1 MWASMSVGE
10 SGLPTA
16 GATVSHYRVLSALG
30 VGGMGAVYLA
40 EDSSSSAKV
49 ALKFLK
55 KTGDAH
61 GVSRLLREAET
72 ASALDH
78 PNIATIYEIGE
89 WNGQPFIA
97 MAFVPG
103 ETLLQRL
110 RRGPM
115 TIDEIA
121 GVGAQIASGL
131 AAAHEVGIVHRD
143 LKPTNVMLTPT
154 GQVKILDFGLARNVS
169 PDFDTMTRL
178 TTEQTTVGTLAYM
191 RPRTAQQRGCG
202 SARRSLGPSGSCSTR
217 CWQAVRPF
225 DATTPAATGSCGRHV
240 ADILRQGCAPR
251 NPVEIEQLIGR
262 ALERERARRTVIG
275 RRGLRRTSPQSQR
288 VIAGRFAVL
297 SAAPADRPACR
308 GDSCR
313 AREPPPT
320 RNR

>member
-40 EDSSSSAKV
+40 EDLKLKRKL

-61 GVSRLLREAET
+61 SVSRLLREAET

-143 LKPTNVMLTPT
+143 LKRANVMLTPT
-154 GQVKILDFGLARNVS
+154 GQAKILDFGLARNVS

-191 RPRTAQQRGCG
+191 APEQLSSADVDQRADVWAFGIVLYEMLAGRT
-202 SARRSLGPSGSCSTR
+202 
-217 CWQAVRPF
+217 PF
-225 DATTPAATGSCGRHV
+225 DARALLNGKYDFNFPEKSSQEPFFDALGTPPADKRRVVYPTGHN
-240 ADILRQGCAPR
+240 LPR
-251 NPVEIEQLIGR
+251 NEMIKET
-262 ALERERARRTVIG
+262 LEWLTGTLGV
-275 RRGLRRTSPQSQR
+275 
-288 VIAGRFAVL
+288 V
-297 SAAPADRPACR
+297 D
-308 GDSCR
+308 
-313 AREPPPT
+313 
-320 RNR
+320 

>member
-115 TIDEIA
+115 TIDEINSPED
-121 GVGAQIASGL
+121 GFL
-131 AAAHEVGIVHRD
+131 VH
-143 LKPTNVMLTPT
+143 
-154 GQVKILDFGLARNVS
+154 A
-169 PDFDTMTRL
+169 
-178 TTEQTTVGTLAYM
+178 
-191 RPRTAQQRGCG
+191 
-202 SARRSLGPSGSCSTR
+202 
-217 CWQAVRPF
+217 
-225 DATTPAATGSCGRHV
+225 
-240 ADILRQGCAPR
+240 
-251 NPVEIEQLIGR
+251 GR
-262 ALERERARRTVIG
+262 ALVLPILRGTYERSSPAFRSITPRTSAAFRDHVIYWFKDIARTVDYLQTRRDIATDKLAYLG
-275 RRGLRRTSPQSQR
+275 RSRGAALGPVMLSIERRFK
-288 VIAGRFAVL
+288 AAVFCIPGFYEDRL
-297 SAAPADRPACR
+297 LPEIDVVNYAPRMTTP
-308 GDSCR
+308 GSC
-313 AREPPPT
+313 
-320 RNR
+320 

>member
-1 MWASMSVGE
+1 M
-10 SGLPTA
+10 
-16 GATVSHYRVLSALG
+16 
-30 VGGMGAVYLA
+30 
-40 EDSSSSAKV
+40 
-49 ALKFLK
+49 
-55 KTGDAH
+55 
-61 GVSRLLREAET
+61 
-72 ASALDH
+72 DH

-143 LKPTNVMLTPT
+143 LKPANVMLTPT

-191 RPRTAQQRGCG
+191 APEQLSSADVDQRADVWAFGIVLYEMLAGRNAVDARAHAERQIRFQLPRSRRRSPSSTRWARRPRTNAG
-202 SARRSLGPSGSCSTR
+202 SSTR
-217 CWQAVRPF
+217 RVTISR
-225 DATTPAATGSCGRHV
+225 ATK
-240 ADILRQGCAPR
+240 
-251 NPVEIEQLIGR
+251 
-262 ALERERARRTVIG
+262 
-275 RRGLRRTSPQSQR
+275 
-288 VIAGRFAVL
+288 
-297 SAAPADRPACR
+297 
-308 GDSCR
+308 
-313 AREPPPT
+313 
-320 RNR
+320 

>member
-40 EDSSSSAKV
+40 EDLKLKRKV

-61 GVSRLLREAET
+61 SVSRLLREAET

-103 ETLLQRL
+103 ENLLQRL

-121 GVGAQIASGL
+121 GVGAQIASRAGCGTRGRHRPPRLETRQRHADTDGAGQDPGL
-131 AAAHEVGIVHRD
+131 RPGPQRVAGFRHDDETHDRADDRRNARVH
-143 LKPTNVMLTPT
+143 
-154 GQVKILDFGLARNVS
+154 G
-169 PDFDTMTRL
+169 
-178 TTEQTTVGTLAYM
+178 
-191 RPRTAQQRGCG
+191 PRTAQQRGCG
-202 SARRSLGPSGSCSTR
+202 SARRCLG
-217 CWQAVRPF
+217 
-225 DATTPAATGSCGRHV
+225 
-240 ADILRQGCAPR
+240 LRD
-251 NPVEIEQLIGR
+251 R
-262 ALERERARRTVIG
+262 ALRDAG
-275 RRGLRRTSPQSQR
+275 GSLRRR
-288 VIAGRFAVL
+288 
-297 SAAPADRPACR
+297 RPC
-308 GDSCR
+308 SC
-313 AREPPPT
+313 
-320 RNR
+320 

>member
-40 EDSSSSAKV
+40 EDLKLKRKV

-97 MAFVPG
+97 MAYVPG

-131 AAAHEVGIVHRD
+131 AAAHDVGIVHRD
-143 LKPTNVMLTPT
+143 LKPANVMLTPT

-169 PDFDTMTRL
+169 PDFDTMTRI

-191 RPRTAQQRGCG
+191 APEQLSSADVDQRADIWAFGIVLYEMLAG
-202 SARRSLGPSGSCSTR
+202 RARRSTR
-217 CWQAVRPF
+217 RRP
-225 DATTPAATGSCGRHV
+225 RHWF
-240 ADILRQGCAPR
+240 LRSPRRRHPRSEMRAPKPR
-251 NPVEIEQLIGR
+251 
-262 ALERERARRTVIG
+262 
-275 RRGLRRTSPQSQR
+275 SKS
-288 VIAGRFAVL
+288 
-297 SAAPADRPACR
+297 S
-308 GDSCR
+308 S
-313 AREPPPT
+313 
-320 RNR
+320 